1 VEYKIIRIPVRNV
14 NVYLV
19 IAGGKGIIVDAG
31 IRKHSPEVYA
41 TIRKHGL
48 EPEDIRFI
56 LLTHTHFDHVR
67 GLKEIKE
74 KTGAKILVHSN
85 EAPSLS
91 KGYTDIPPG
100 TITIGKIFSFLG
112 RKVVPFIGAYPPVTP
127 DIITGNRYDI
137 ADLGIPAYVI
147 HTPGHTSGSVSFII
161 DNECAFVGD
170 CMLSVFRKSILPA
183 FAEVPA
189 TLIKSWQVL
198 LDTGCRIFYPGHRDP
213 ISRQMLEDN
222 LEKFRYTW

>member
-1 VEYKIIRIPVRNV
+1 MDYKIIRIPTSVM

-19 IAGGKGIIVDAG
+19 IAGGKGILIDAG
-31 IRKHSPEVYA
+31 IRKHSREVYA
-41 TIRKHGL
+41 KIHKHGL

-91 KGYTDIPPG
+91 KGYTDIPLG
-100 TITIGKIFSFLG
+100 TTTTGKVFSFLG

-127 DIITGNRYDI
+127 DIVIGDRYDI
-137 ADLGIPAYVI
+137 PDLGVPAYVI
-147 HTPGHTSGSVSFII
+147 HTPGHTSGSLSLII
-161 DNECAFVGD
+161 DNEYAFVGD

-183 FAEVPA
+183 FADDPA
-189 TLIKSWQVL
+189 TLMKSWQVL
-198 LDTGCRIFYPGHRDP
+198 LDTGCRIFYPGHRGP

-222 LEKFRYTW
+222 LEKSRHSW